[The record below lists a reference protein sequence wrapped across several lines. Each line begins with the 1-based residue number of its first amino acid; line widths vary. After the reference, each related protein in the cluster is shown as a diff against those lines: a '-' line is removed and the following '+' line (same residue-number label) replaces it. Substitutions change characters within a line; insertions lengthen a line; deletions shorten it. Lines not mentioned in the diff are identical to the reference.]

1 LKGSFVFLTQPLGTT
16 YTLKPTSWDKKL
28 ENFSI
33 IATEYGFL
41 LKMIAAAVVVGIAG
55 YFLRKLPEPTS

>member
-1 LKGSFVFLTQPLGTT
+1 LGTT

-41 LKMIAAAVVVGIAG
+41 LKMIAAAVVVVIAG
-55 YFLRKLPEPTS
+55 YFLRKRPEPTS